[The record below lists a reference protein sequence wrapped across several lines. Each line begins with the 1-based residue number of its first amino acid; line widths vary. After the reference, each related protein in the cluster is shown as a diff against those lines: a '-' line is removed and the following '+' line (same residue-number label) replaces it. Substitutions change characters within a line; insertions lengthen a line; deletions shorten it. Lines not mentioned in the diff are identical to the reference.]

1 MSNPNRNAS
10 GMLNFRY
17 WSSITMNPN
26 QTIELLC
33 DALKSALEETPSGYI
48 EREPQEAYQDIVAR
62 IVLGLSSKGYYI
74 QLQTR
79 EAHDAQ
85 TVAARPKQRNRG
97 PKVCQSNLNGA
108 GQCVLNEG
116 HKGQHQLRMGDK
128 WG

>member
-1 MSNPNRNAS
+1 
-10 GMLNFRY
+10 
-17 WSSITMNPN
+17 MNPN

-48 EREPQEAYQDIVAR
+48 EREPQEAYQDIIAR

-74 QLQTR
+74 QLQSR

-85 TVAARPKQRNRG
+85 TIAARPKQRNRG
-97 PKVCQSNLNGA
+97 PKRCQAIMSGA
-108 GQCVLNEG
+108 GQCVLNQG
-116 HKGQHQLRMGDK
+116 HREQHRLMMGDK